1 MQPVSVLEKHMVFK
15 PHRSPSS
22 GRPAQT
28 GAGQGV
34 ANPQL
39 QALQAQTQGDL
50 FYLQLVTNIS
60 GHELG
65 VMGDGDVVQ
74 GENQSERQAKDGAN
88 GSSNGAG
95 AILNE
100 ALQKAR
106 ETSLN
111 NNNNTTITTTTAT
124 TIVQNKSPE
133 QWTLQFRDL
142 PEVPGRRPVTSRLIA
157 DAEIIHGDALKFMSA
172 LNYT

>member
-1 MQPVSVLEKHMVFK
+1 MQPVPVLEKHMVFK
-15 PHRSPSS
+15 PRRSPGS

-50 FYLQLVTNIS
+50 FYLQLVANIS
-60 GHELG
+60 GHELD

-74 GENQSERQAKDGAN
+74 GENESERQVEDGAN

-100 ALQKAR
+100 ALQKTR
-106 ETSLN
+106 ETSLIN
-111 NNNNTTITTTTAT
+111 NNNTTTTAT
-124 TIVQNKSPE
+124 TIVQDKSPE
-133 QWTLQFRDL
+133 RWTLQFRDL

-172 LNYT
+172 LDYT